1 MAAWQELRV
10 GDRLRPVTAPP
21 EWQQSGYHLPADTA
35 ELWRVLVARRRPL
48 RVYEVDARGV
58 PWVQCRVLSNNG
70 GWEHHFLAITHG
82 GWVRVANARPGV
94 DDLLPL
100 PPADAA
106 VTRPT

>member
-21 EWQQSGYHLPADTA
+21 EWQQSGDHLPADTA